1 MARKRLGTSN
11 VKKLIKKEVKMKCTT
26 LSIILIIVV
35 IISAVCQG
43 LVLNDTRSA
52 LKATRAELQATE
64 ADLDELGGI
73 VFAMGTA
80 DVDLTDSLDRQIEI
94 WGMINSEMVWSVW
107 QLLYWDDE
115 EGYNDCMDRIST
127 LHEELINFETQW
139 RERVTYKMNLLAIL
153 EGKWER

>member
-1 MARKRLGTSN
+1 MKN
-11 VKKLIKKEVKMKCTT
+11 KLFNI
-26 LSIILIIVV
+26 IIVIV
-35 IISAVCQG
+35 ISLLTVFTVYQEIVIDNITEE
-43 LVLNDTRSA
+43 LWW
-52 LKATRAELQATE
+52 TRAELQATE

-80 DVDLTDSLDRQIEI
+80 DVELIESLDRQIEI

-139 RERVTYKMNLLAIL
+139 RERVTYKMNLLDIMEDKW
-153 EGKWER
+153 EGK